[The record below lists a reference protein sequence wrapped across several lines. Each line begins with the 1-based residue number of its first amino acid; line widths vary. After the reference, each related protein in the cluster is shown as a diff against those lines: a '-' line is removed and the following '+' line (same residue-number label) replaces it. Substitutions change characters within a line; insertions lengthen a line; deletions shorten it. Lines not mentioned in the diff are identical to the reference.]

1 MPAVANE
8 DLVTRTGFSFHVRH
22 ATPSDEDTVAEFFK
36 HVTPED
42 MRFRFL
48 SSMKTLSHERL
59 LEMTRIDDPFVVN
72 FLAMAPDKTVVAV
85 ATLAAGEDPGRGE
98 VAVTIR
104 DDYKLRGLG
113 WEMLAH
119 MCRYAE
125 QHGFESVESLE
136 SRENHAAINLERD
149 MQFKAYDDEDDPSV
163 VILRRDLAS
172 IPASAAA

>member
-1 MPAVANE
+1 
-8 DLVTRTGFSFHVRH
+8 
-22 ATPSDEDTVAEFFK
+22 
-36 HVTPED
+36 
-42 MRFRFL
+42 
-48 SSMKTLSHERL
+48 
-59 LEMTRIDDPFVVN
+59 
-72 FLAMAPDKTVVAV
+72 
-85 ATLAAGEDPGRGE
+85 
-98 VAVTIR
+98 
-104 DDYKLRGLG
+104 
-113 WEMLAH
+113 MLAH